1 MQPPCLKAKCA
12 AKFMAAT
19 HMERSA
25 YGSAGARSRMGSE
38 LRSSLSSLARI
49 NGLSVISSLAGRDGN
64 LPITPVH
71 SREFRRDSAP
81 PTRFYSASYLPVSEL
96 SSFSS
101 HEIRVI
107 WKVISCPLKAN

>member
-1 MQPPCLKAKCA
+1 MQPPCLKEVRRGL
-12 AKFMAAT
+12 AAT

-25 YGSAGARSRMGSE
+25 YGNAGRSLEDGSE

-64 LPITPVH
+64 LPITPCTRGSFVGT
-71 SREFRRDSAP
+71 RLP
-81 PTRFYSASYLPVSEL
+81 PTRFYSAGYLPVSEV

-101 HEIRVI
+101 DEIRAI